1 MSLPGCPGGGAAR
14 AAGFTLLEI
23 LLATALL
30 AAAMALAFST
40 LRAAGATVQ
49 RGEALAERNERI
61 RAVSDFLRRRIGGT
75 QGLVFQTDAATNVA
89 WRFDGAPDRMRF
101 VADLPDYLGRG
112 GPHLHVLQVVRGPGG
127 LALQVDFR
135 MVQAGTTVD
144 DGASRPPE
152 PLAEGLRS
160 VAFDYRMPPIGDA
173 PGAWV
178 SRWRQN
184 GALPRE
190 VRVRISDA
198 RGDWPDLLVAVPL
211 SAVHAPTA
219 GTPQ

>member
-1 MSLPGCPGGGAAR
+1 MIGPPAGSAAR

-30 AAAMALAFST
+30 AAAMALAFAT

-49 RGEALAERNERI
+49 RGEALAARNERI
-61 RAVSDFLRRRIGGT
+61 RAVLEFLRQRIGGT
-75 QGLVFQTDAATNVA
+75 QGLVFETDPATNLD
-89 WRFDGAPDRMRF
+89 WRFEGAPERMRF

-112 GPHLHVLQVVRGPGG
+112 GPHLHVLQVARSGDG

-135 MVQAGTTVD
+135 MVQAGNAVD
-144 DGASRPPE
+144 GSAARPPE
-152 PLAEGLRS
+152 PLADGLLS
-160 VAFDYRMPPIGDA
+160 VAFDYRLPPIGNA

-178 SRWRQN
+178 SHWRQP
-184 GALPRE
+184 GALPRQ

-198 RGDWPDLLVAVPL
+198 HGAWPELLVALPL

-219 GTPQ
+219 ETPR

>member
-1 MSLPGCPGGGAAR
+1 MTATPLVPAAR
-14 AAGFTLLEI
+14 RVAGFTLLEI

-61 RAVSDFLRRRIGGT
+61 RAVSEFLRRRIGGT
-75 QGLVFQTDAATNVA
+75 QGLVFQTDPATNVA

-101 VADLPDYLGRG
+101 VSDLPDYLGRG
-112 GPHLHVLQVVRGPGG
+112 GPHLHQIGVARASDG
-127 LALQVDFR
+127 LALQVDFQL
-135 MVQAGTTVD
+135 VQAGEAVAG
-144 DGASRPPE
+144 DGARPPE
-152 PLAEGLRS
+152 PLAQGLRS
-160 VAFDYRMPPIGDA
+160 VAFDYRMPPVGEQ

-178 SRWRQN
+178 PRWQQP

-198 RGDWPDLLVAVPL
+198 RGPWPDLLIAVPL

-219 GTPQ
+219 GSAQ